1 MDFEDRKLLEI
12 GNYAKGWY
20 GDFTGAGEQAFKDLA
35 VILGD
40 MCGLLPEHV
49 ERKQIFL
56 VVDEAFR
63 RIALRRDPENNWMH
77 RELIIETF
85 YPPWPSLEAKEAP
98 DAKMLNKML
107 RIIAQVEVKFFPGG
121 VMYMDARVARLFP
134 NGEERIAKRKEF
146 GFEIVNA

>member
-20 GDFTGAGEQAFKDLA
+20 GDFTGSGEQAFKDLA
-35 VILGD
+35 IILGD

-49 ERKQIFL
+49 ERKYIFFA
-56 VVDEAFR
+56 VDDAFR
-63 RIALRRDPENNWMH
+63 RIASVRDPENNWMH
-77 RELIIETF
+77 RELITETF
-85 YPPWPSLEAKEAP
+85 YPSWPSLDAKEAS

-121 VMYMDARVARLFP
+121 VMYMDGRMARLFP